1 MRVRSESSERLGHG
15 HLKERPPAD
24 PFQPLRHLLPHS
36 SGITDGDLS
45 EFVSTCVLHRVP
57 KGRVVGMASGAVIG
71 VVAAGCLR
79 VHFSDVD
86 GSDRV
91 LYFVPE
97 GWCLAG
103 VDPSATERSNDLRVD
118 ALEPSEVWLVPDAA
132 ASRRVERVWN
142 ALAHST
148 LLKIQRRLVGAL
160 HKDAAQRY
168 VDFRTLYPG
177 LERRI
182 AQYHIAAYI
191 GVSPEFFSKL
201 RKRVLRTLVN
211 SLPVLVCWYG
221 SFLNLLQ

>member
-1 MRVRSESSERLGHG
+1 MRVRPESSETLGHG
-15 HLKERPPAD
+15 RLKERPPAD
-24 PFQPLRHLLPHS
+24 PLQPLRHLLPHS

-57 KGRVVGMASGAVIG
+57 KGRLVGMASGAVIG
-71 VVAAGCLR
+71 LVAAGCLR

-103 VDPSATERSNDLRVD
+103 VDPSATGRSNDLRVD

-148 LLKIQRRLVGAL
+148 LLKIQRPRWSASQGCRAAVRRFSQALSWPRTSNRSVPHRRLSRSVSGVLQQAE
-160 HKDAAQRY
+160 KACAAHTGQQPS
-168 VDFRTLYPG
+168 RTPL
-177 LERRI
+177 
-182 AQYHIAAYI
+182 
-191 GVSPEFFSKL
+191 
-201 RKRVLRTLVN
+201 LVRFI
-211 SLPVLVCWYG
+211 S
-221 SFLNLLQ
+221 